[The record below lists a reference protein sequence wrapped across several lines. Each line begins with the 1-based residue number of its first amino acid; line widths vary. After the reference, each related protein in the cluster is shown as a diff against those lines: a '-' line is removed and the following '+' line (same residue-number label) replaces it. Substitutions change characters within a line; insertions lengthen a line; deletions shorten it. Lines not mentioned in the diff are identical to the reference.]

1 MKQKFIEFMRGRY
14 GTDELNQLMSIVS
27 LVFIIPAFITKQS
40 LFVVLGYMLI
50 GFTLFRMLSK
60 DIPARARERAAFLQL
75 KNKILR
81 KNNATKQKLE
91 QRKDYKFY
99 RCPNCKKELRV
110 PKKKG
115 KVRITCPHC
124 KTNFE
129 RKT

>member
-27 LVFIIPAFITKQS
+27 LVFIIPTFITKQS

-60 DIPARARERAAFLQL
+60 DIQARARERAAFLQL

-81 KNNATKQKLE
+81 KNNATKQKIE

-129 RKT
+129 KQT